1 MVPRSSSEGVNSQS
15 PAPAGSLAGV
25 TPAFKPWEGRAVE
38 NDAEQHRFYMLLGI
52 IFFLAVAIMITAGLR
67 HGATS
72 LASDAAV
79 AQKV

>member
-1 MVPRSSSEGVNSQS
+1 M
-15 PAPAGSLAGV
+15 
-25 TPAFKPWEGRAVE
+25 E